1 MSRAEPILELDNVSI
16 SFGGLRALDGVS
28 LRVTPGQVTSLIGP
42 NGAGKTTVFNII
54 CGLLAPSSG
63 DVRFRGRSLLGLP
76 PHRIALEGIGRTFQ
90 DPRVFKQLSVL
101 DNVLLGMPGQPG
113 ERLLPAILWPRAMR
127 EDLAQRVERARA
139 ILAEIGLLERAN
151 ELAGNLSYGQQR
163 FLSLA
168 RVMAMDAPLLLM
180 DEPSVGLHEG
190 EIRQLQRQIL
200 RLVREQGR
208 TVLLIEH
215 NMDVVMSISEQI
227 ILLVQ
232 GRVVAAGPPLD
243 MQRNPT
249 LLVAYLG
256 SAYKTPSPIPTSPPE
271 LPHGA

>member
-1 MSRAEPILELDNVSI
+1 MSRVGPILELDNVSI
-16 SFGGLRALDGVS
+16 NFGGLRALDGVS
-28 LRVTPGQVTSLIGP
+28 FHVAPGQVTSLIGP
-42 NGAGKTTVFNII
+42 NGAGKTTVFNIV
-54 CGLLAPSSG
+54 CGLLPPSSG
-63 DVRFRGRSLLGLP
+63 DVRFRGRSLRGLP

-90 DPRVFKQLSVL
+90 DPRVFRQLSVL
-101 DNVLLGMPGQPG
+101 ENVLLGMPGQPG
-113 ERLLPAILWPRAMR
+113 EHLLPAVLWPRAMR
-127 EDLAQRVERARA
+127 TDLAQRIERARA
-139 ILAEIGLLERAN
+139 ILAEIGLLDRADD
-151 ELAGNLSYGQQR
+151 LAGNLSYGQQR

-168 RVMAMDAPLLLM
+168 RVMAMEAPLLLM

-190 EIRQLQRQIL
+190 EVRQLQQQIL

-215 NMDVVMSISEQI
+215 NMDVVMSISDQI

-256 SAYKTPSPIPTSPPE
+256 SAYTSAPPSPVSYPE
-271 LPHGA
+271 SSHGP